1 MTQSIPKPRIEYIDI
16 AKGLLI
22 ICLLFGHERVY
33 GPMDGVD
40 DKFMFIMAYPCVI
53 YSAFFMQAFFII
65 TGFCSSF
72 KVDFKMFLWKNI
84 KTLLLPSILL
94 FMFSEYYKL
103 CIFEHTLSTL
113 PFSKLALWITTGAPW
128 FIMAMF
134 LGKLLYWPICRL
146 QKKWQIVIL
155 AVLYLIGLL
164 AHKYSSYPNY
174 LWYQHTLLLTPYL
187 LVGNQLKV
195 NRLLEGDIFLKYAA
209 GFFVV
214 SISVQVLLSKCGGYI
229 IPSQDYS
236 ICVTL
241 LNFPIHIVNSVSG
254 TALTLWVSKRIAH
267 SGFLSTLG
275 KGTLLIYLW
284 NGIVYR
290 SIIRLL
296 MPFYNAESF
305 FACTIFHVVCLVA
318 MYVAFYYIVR
328 IVYEHKSINWIVGK
342 W

>member
-1 MTQSIPKPRIEYIDI
+1 MTQSISKPRIEYIDI
-16 AKGLLI
+16 AKGILI
-22 ICLLFGHERVY
+22 MCLLFGHERAY
-33 GPMDGVD
+33 GPMDGVND
-40 DKFMFIMAYPCVI
+40 RFMYVMTYPCVI
-53 YSAFFMQAFFII
+53 YGAFFMQAFFII

-72 KVDFKMFLWKNI
+72 KVDFKTFLWKNV

-134 LGKLLYWPICRL
+134 LGKLLYWPIYRL
-146 QKKWQIVIL
+146 RLKWQIVIL
-155 AVLYLIGLL
+155 AVLYLTGLV
-164 AHKYSSYPNY
+164 AHQYSSQPNY
-174 LWYQHTLLLTPYL
+174 LWYQHTLLLTPYM

-195 NRLLEGDIFLKYAA
+195 HGYLDNDKFLRY
-209 GFFVV
+209 GEILFVV
-214 SISVQVLLSKCGGYI
+214 GISVQVLFSLWAGYI
-229 IPSQDYS
+229 IPSQDIS
-236 ICVTL
+236 ICITL
-241 LNFPIHIVNSVSG
+241 VNFPIHIVNSISG
-254 TALTLWVSKRIAH
+254 AALTLWVSKRIAH

-296 MPFYNAESF
+296 MPFYEAESF
-305 FACTIFHVVCLVA
+305 FVSTIFHVVCLVA
-318 MYVAFYYIVR
+318 MYMTFYYIVR
-328 IVYEHKSINWIVGK
+328 IVYDHKSLNWIVGK